1 MKMDDLGI
9 LQPPLFQDNIFVQ
22 NVARTIDLYLSG
34 EIKEPS
40 EYVKWLN
47 IINTASENDCIFIHI
62 NSPGGMLD
70 TAIQLRESLLN
81 CPAHTVA
88 SVEGECCSGATF
100 ILLSCK
106 ETRLSKSSRFMVHSA
121 SWGLAGKTHE
131 IYSSIDFD
139 KKWFKDIFMDI
150 YKGFL
155 TDDELEKVLSGS
167 DLWMNS
173 DEVYER
179 LIEYKKRFEQ
189 EDKPAAKPEKK
200 KVKVVNKKKE
210 KK

>member
-1 MKMDDLGI
+1 MKMDELGI
-9 LQPPLFQDNIFVQ
+9 LQPPILPKNLFVQ
-22 NVARTIDLYLSG
+22 NIARTVDLYLVG

-40 EYVKWLN
+40 EYVDWLN
-47 IINTASENDCIFIHI
+47 IINTAGENDCIFIHI
-62 NSPGGMLD
+62 NSPGGLLD

-81 CPAHTVA
+81 CSAHTIA
-88 SVEGECCSGATF
+88 SVEGECCSAATF

-106 ETRLSKSSRFMVHSA
+106 ETRLCKSSRFMIHSA
-121 SWGLAGKTHE
+121 SWGLAGKSHE

-139 KKWFKDIFMDI
+139 KKWFKDIFNDI
-150 YKGFL
+150 YSGFL
-155 TDDELEKVLSGS
+155 KEDELEKVLSGS

-179 LIEYKKRFEQ
+179 LVEYKKRFSDDEK
-189 EDKPAAKPEKK
+189 KPEEKK
-200 KVKVVNKKKE
+200 KVVKKVVHKKKG